1 MPPLFIT
8 INSVLLN
15 VHEVQAARAAYGKE
29 LEESNSGD
37 NIATTVW
44 FKRGGWVTIPDI
56 TVEQLQ
62 DTLSAAA
69 RSMAPF

>member
-1 MPPLFIT
+1 MLFIT

-15 VHEVQAARAAYGKE
+15 VAEIQSARAAHGRE
-29 LEESNSGD
+29 LEDSCSGD

-44 FKRGGWVTIPDI
+44 FTHGGWVTIPDI

-62 DTLSAAA
+62 LTLDGAL
-69 RSMAPF
+69 RSLAPF